1 MVKRAE
7 AGGGPGSWGVR
18 LEEVW
23 RSEVMEGLES
33 EEENLKVN
41 AVLNREPEQLFE
53 DRSDVFGGWGSDD
66 NMGKRV
72 LGQLVRLLMCFTKE
86 SVPSRMAPR
95 LGHLR
100 VFPCLSIVSVYIP
113 LHAPL
118 HVTVPLLGR
127 LQPHVPAAVLQL
139 HGGGLQAAEQ
149 QPMGEVAEVWP
160 SQVTRLLQQK
170 VGHRVL
176 GDVRRGALHHP
187 DDHLVIII
195 FSEKASPQLIDGRM
209 KQVN

>member
-95 LGHLR
+95 LGHL
-100 VFPCLSIVSVYIP
+100 SIP
-113 LHAPL
+113 LPL
-118 HVTVPLLGR
+118 HCQCLHPSACASTRHCTSPRPSAATRSCGR
-127 LQPHVPAAVLQL
+127 SSAPWWRSPGSRAA
-139 HGGGLQAAEQ
+139 AN
-149 QPMGEVAEVWP
+149 
-160 SQVTRLLQQK
+160 
-170 VGHRVL
+170 
-176 GDVRRGALHHP
+176 
-187 DDHLVIII
+187 
-195 FSEKASPQLIDGRM
+195 GRSS
-209 KQVN
+209 